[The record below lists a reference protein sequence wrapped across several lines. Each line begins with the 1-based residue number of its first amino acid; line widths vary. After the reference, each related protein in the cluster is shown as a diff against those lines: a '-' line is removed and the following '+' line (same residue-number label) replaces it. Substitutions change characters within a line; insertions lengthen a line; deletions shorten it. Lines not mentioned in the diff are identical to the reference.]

1 MGDGIVSLALSRNVV
16 APGQV
21 SCVAW
26 KEHGYAMTPARF
38 PFLLHAQVS
47 GQAKNVVCK
56 ANGSVRQT
64 VSWNVLASGWAQI
77 AVSLR
82 QLQRQRPPLLHPLPQ
97 WHLPR
102 DHRS

>member
-56 ANGSVRQT
+56 ANGSVQQA

-82 QLQRQRPPLLHPLPQ
+82 HLLRPPLLHPLPP
-97 WHLPR
+97 WHLPMN
-102 DHRS
+102 HRSA